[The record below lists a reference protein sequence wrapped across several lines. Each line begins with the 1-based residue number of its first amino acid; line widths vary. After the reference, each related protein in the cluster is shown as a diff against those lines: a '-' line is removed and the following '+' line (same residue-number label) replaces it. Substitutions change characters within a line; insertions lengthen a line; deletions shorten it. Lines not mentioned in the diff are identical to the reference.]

1 MPNNNNSNNS
11 KEIFRGFDEYGPVQ
25 VLDDGNQRRL
35 AFGEGDHQSCML
47 KAAPTQLLYDY
58 TRAMV
63 LALLLNPSA
72 KRALLLGLGAGS
84 LAGFFHRHSELQ
96 LTAIELRQQVID
108 IAYRFFELPRSAR
121 LDVINENALHY
132 LQRSEPND
140 FDFIFSDIYTGD
152 GVDDLQLQETYLDM
166 CRECL
171 NHQGWLVLN
180 CWREHQADQ
189 DLIKVLRSRFSQLY
203 SCTTQS
209 GNWVLFAGNNPLPA
223 QKSLQQAAKK
233 LSLQAGFSLRGVI
246 KKLQPL

>member
-1 MPNNNNSNNS
+1 MSSSS

-47 KAAPTQLLYDY
+47 KAAPTQLHYDY

-84 LAGFFHRHSELQ
+84 LAGFLHQHSQLQ
-96 LTAIELRQQVID
+96 LTAV
-108 IAYRFFELPRSAR
+108 ELPRSER
-121 LDVINENALHY
+121 LEVINENALHY

-140 FDFIFSDIYTGD
+140 FDFIFSDIYTGN
-152 GVDDLQLQETYLDM
+152 GVDDLQLQESYLDM

-171 NHQGWLVLN
+171 NDQGWLILN
-180 CWREHQADQ
+180 CWREHQTDR
-189 DLIKVLRSRFSQLY
+189 DLIEILRSGFSQLY

-209 GNWVLFAGNNPLPA
+209 GNWILFAGNSPLPG
-223 QKSLQQAAKK
+223 QKPLQRAAKN
-233 LSLQAGFSLRGVI
+233 LSMRAGFSLQGVI
-246 KKLQPL
+246 KKLHRL